1 MKMKSLFIR
10 CSQETYDLAHA
21 LAKKESRSL
30 NKQII
35 HMIHSMA
42 DEKNV
47 QIKQLLEE
55 SKEAVEEL
63 DIPEQIGK
71 EIYSGAVTSD
81 SLPVSGLS
89 RLAETKKQD
98 YQD

>member
-1 MKMKSLFIR
+1 MKSLFIR

-47 QIKQLLEE
+47 AVDKLLQE
-55 SKEAVEEL
+55 SKEAEEVKKNL
-63 DIPEQIGK
+63 K
-71 EIYSGAVTSD
+71 E
-81 SLPVSGLS
+81 
-89 RLAETKKQD
+89 RQ
-98 YQD
+98 

>member
-1 MKMKSLFIR
+1 MKSLFIR

-47 QIKQLLEE
+47 AVDKLLQE
-55 SKEAVEEL
+55 SKEAVEVLKE
-63 DIPEQIGK
+63 PEEATVKISVPDPK
-71 EIYSGAVTSD
+71 W
-81 SLPVSGLS
+81 GLTG
-89 RLAETKKQD
+89 LAETKKQD
-98 YQD
+98 SQN

>member
-1 MKMKSLFIR
+1 MKSLFIR

-35 HMIHSMA
+35 YMIHNMA

-47 QIKQLLEE
+47 AVDKLLQE
-55 SKEAVEEL
+55 SKEAVE
-63 DIPEQIGK
+63 DIAEQEGK
-71 EIYSGAVTSD
+71 DIYSGSVTSET
-81 SLPVSGLS
+81 VSIGKGLS
-89 RLAETKKQD
+89 GLAETKKQD
-98 YQD
+98 FPD

>member
-1 MKMKSLFIR
+1 MKSLFIR

-47 QIKQLLEE
+47 AVEKLLQE
-55 SKEAVEEL
+55 SKEAVEVVENQTEEATVKINVP
-63 DIPEQIGK
+63 DPK
-71 EIYSGAVTSD
+71 W
-81 SLPVSGLS
+81 GLTG
-89 RLAETKKQD
+89 LAETKKQD
-98 YQD
+98 SQN

>member
-1 MKMKSLFIR
+1 MKSLFIR

-47 QIKQLLEE
+47 AVEKLLQE
-55 SKEAVEEL
+55 SKEAVEVIKNE
-63 DIPEQIGK
+63 PEGATV
-71 EIYSGAVTSD
+71 EINVPDPKWG
-81 SLPVSGLS
+81 
-89 RLAETKKQD
+89 
-98 YQD
+98 

>member
-1 MKMKSLFIR
+1 MKSLFIR

-47 QIKQLLEE
+47 AVEKLLQE
-55 SKEAVEEL
+55 SKEAVENQTEEATVKINVP
-63 DIPEQIGK
+63 DPK
-71 EIYSGAVTSD
+71 W
-81 SLPVSGLS
+81 GLS
-89 RLAETKKQD
+89 GLAETKKQD
-98 YQD
+98 FPD

>member
-1 MKMKSLFIR
+1 MKSLFIR

-35 HMIHSMA
+35 YMIHNMA

-47 QIKQLLEE
+47 
-55 SKEAVEEL
+55 AVE
-63 DIPEQIGK
+63 DKAEQEGK
-71 EIYSGAVTSD
+71 DIYSGSVTSETI
-81 SLPVSGLS
+81 SIGVGLS
-89 RLAETKKQD
+89 GLAETKKQD
-98 YQD
+98 SQD

>member
-1 MKMKSLFIR
+1 MKSLFIR

-35 HMIHSMA
+35 HMIHHVA

-47 QIKQLLEE
+47 VTSPKE
-55 SKEAVEEL
+55 EAVV
-63 DIPEQIGK
+63 DINVPDPK
-71 EIYSGAVTSD
+71 W
-81 SLPVSGLS
+81 GLS
-89 RLAETKKQD
+89 GLAETRKQD
-98 YQD
+98 FPD

>member
-1 MKMKSLFIR
+1 MKSLFIR

-47 QIKQLLEE
+47 AVDKLLQE
-55 SKEAVEEL
+55 SKEAVKGLKEPEE
-63 DIPEQIGK
+63 
-71 EIYSGAVTSD
+71 VTVGINVPD
-81 SLPVSGLS
+81 PKWGLS
-89 RLAETKKQD
+89 GLAETKKQD
-98 YQD
+98 FPD

>member
-1 MKMKSLFIR
+1 MKSLFIR

-42 DEKNV
+42 DEKD
-47 QIKQLLEE
+47 
-55 SKEAVEEL
+55 VEVE
-63 DIPEQIGK
+63 DIAEQEGK
-71 EIYSGAVTSD
+71 DIYSGSVTSET
-81 SLPVSGLS
+81 VSIGKGLS
-89 RLAETKKQD
+89 GLAETKKQD
-98 YQD
+98 FPD

>member
-1 MKMKSLFIR
+1 MAKSLFIR

-47 QIKQLLEE
+47 AVEKLLQE
-55 SKEAVEEL
+55 SKEAVEVIKNE
-63 DIPEQIGK
+63 PEGATV
-71 EIYSGAVTSD
+71 EINVPD
-81 SLPVSGLS
+81 PKWGLTG
-89 RLAETKKQD
+89 LAETKKQD
-98 YQD
+98 FPD

>member
-1 MKMKSLFIR
+1 MKSLFIR

-47 QIKQLLEE
+47 AVDKLLQE
-55 SKEAVEEL
+55 SKEAVE
-63 DIPEQIGK
+63 DIAEQEGKISIQVQLTSETVSIGVGF
-71 EIYSGAVTSD
+71 IRAC
-81 SLPVSGLS
+81 
-89 RLAETKKQD
+89 
-98 YQD
+98 

>member
-1 MKMKSLFIR
+1 MKSLFIR

-42 DEKNV
+42 DEKDVAVDNTL
-47 QIKQLLEE
+47 QESEE
-55 SKEAVEEL
+55 
-63 DIPEQIGK
+63 
-71 EIYSGAVTSD
+71 VTVGISVSD
-81 SLPVSGLS
+81 PKWGLS
-89 RLAETKKQD
+89 GLAETKKQD
-98 YQD
+98 FPD

>member
-1 MKMKSLFIR
+1 MMKSLFIR

-42 DEKNV
+42 DENNV
-47 QIKQLLEE
+47 AVEKLLQE
-55 SKEAVEEL
+55 SK
-63 DIPEQIGK
+63 
-71 EIYSGAVTSD
+71 
-81 SLPVSGLS
+81 
-89 RLAETKKQD
+89 
-98 YQD
+98 

>member
-1 MKMKSLFIR
+1 MKSLFIR

-47 QIKQLLEE
+47 AVDKLLQE
-55 SKEAVEEL
+55 SKEAVE
-63 DIPEQIGK
+63 DIAEQEGK
-71 EIYSGAVTSD
+71 DIYSGSVTSET
-81 SLPVSGLS
+81 VSIGVGLS
-89 RLAETKKQD
+89 GLAETKKQD
-98 YQD
+98 LSD

>member
-1 MKMKSLFIR
+1 MKSLFIR

-47 QIKQLLEE
+47 AVDKLLQE
-55 SKEAVEEL
+55 SKEAVEVIKNE
-63 DIPEQIGK
+63 PEGATV
-71 EIYSGAVTSD
+71 EISVPD
-81 SLPVSGLS
+81 PKWGLTG
-89 RLAETKKQD
+89 LAETKKQD
-98 YQD
+98 FPD

>member
-1 MKMKSLFIR
+1 MKSLFIR

-42 DEKNV
+42 DEKDVAVDNLT
-47 QIKQLLEE
+47 QESEE
-55 SKEAVEEL
+55 VTV
-63 DIPEQIGK
+63 DICVCDPK
-71 EIYSGAVTSD
+71 W
-81 SLPVSGLS
+81 GLS
-89 RLAETKKQD
+89 GLAETKKQD
-98 YQD
+98 FPD

>member
-1 MKMKSLFIR
+1 MKSLFIR

-47 QIKQLLEE
+47 AVDKLLQE
-55 SKEAVEEL
+55 SKEAVE
-63 DIPEQIGK
+63 DIAEQEGK
-71 EIYSGAVTSD
+71 DIYSGSVT
-81 SLPVSGLS
+81 LQ
-89 RLAETKKQD
+89 TI
-98 YQD
+98 

>member
-1 MKMKSLFIR
+1 MKSLFIR

-47 QIKQLLEE
+47 AVDKLLQE
-55 SKEAVEEL
+55 SKEPEE
-63 DIPEQIGK
+63 
-71 EIYSGAVTSD
+71 VTVGINVPD
-81 SLPVSGLS
+81 PKWGLS
-89 RLAETKKQD
+89 GLAETKKQD
-98 YQD
+98 FPD